1 MRHHVSHLR
10 TAALRPFWVPESN
23 SVPTIPC
30 RRRISCRWQLIY
42 LFMTKEK
49 NVVRPKIDLEAE
61 AIAALEAARTLPP
74 GPQRTE
80 ALKKAGILQKA
91 VDGMGLLFASS
102 ADLQGKP
109 DSQAVGK
116 KSRLII
122 TRRLEVVL
130 GGRAKPVYRRYLVC
144 GHTR

>member
-1 MRHHVSHLR
+1 
-10 TAALRPFWVPESN
+10 
-23 SVPTIPC
+23 
-30 RRRISCRWQLIY
+30 
-42 LFMTKEK
+42 MTKEK

-80 ALKKAGILQKA
+80 ALKKACIQQKA
-91 VDGMGLLFASS
+91 VDGMGLLFAK
-102 ADLQGKP
+102 LGRPPGKP

-130 GGRAKPVYRRYLVC
+130 GGRAKAVYRRYLVC